1 MKTISKQYISN
12 NKDRSSYNTIFKHYY
27 DSSEKKVS
35 KKGDIYAL
43 LDISAEKSV
52 NVERIS
58 KFVWDSIVDGYLY
71 SSASTTNESLKDA
84 IKKGV
89 EKVRELIKHDKEL
102 EEIGVDVSFT
112 IILVK
117 EEGTYVGIFGESDIF
132 VFKNGSILNISD
144 ILKEKQANTAGI
156 VLKEEDVLM
165 VSSKGLLK
173 ERHSILSRLKKKE
186 EFKENLDRMGSRLK
200 GTQTLLYFL
209 RKEEEEKETQGK
221 KHEDEEKVKKESRE
235 KKEKTKDKE
244 ETKGLKNGAEKLL
257 GPIARVERIKK
268 PKDQTTMQGLAKKE
282 KFKER
287 MVKVKST
294 WEKTWAKIQPTIQKV
309 GLFIKSKWTSLK
321 EGVLRNIGRKK
332 WYKKIAARW
341 SEVSVK
347 KRKPSGVKGMRIDG
361 YKEKSKRG
369 KRFKLLAMF
378 VVIAILL
385 VVGINFTIR
394 MREAREISDLAQE
407 KFLAVEELVEK
418 TENNFATDRESAET
432 YLFQAEKALEE
443 VPEGLNEKDEEKMK
457 ALEDRILEVGDALYK
472 RVGVVEKDSRLSN
485 FLDTRLAFGEGSEV
499 VDMTIYKDSRQN
511 EYLVVA
517 DLGRKTI
524 YRVSLYDKSVKALP
538 DNSGLVKEP
547 QFVYV
552 GNEGV
557 YVYDKKEGV
566 LKASF
571 DEEGWFTAFTSLSGL
586 SPGDIRSTDIATMTV
601 WTEADNVYFLSRDR
615 SAFLRSTVAYGDS
628 YGLAYEYF
636 AHEKME
642 IATDMVADLSI
653 YIILPESPHILRYN
667 YNFFEGKYVEAPLGV
682 VGFDGNY
689 GKLTKAFTGPDLTY
703 PLYVFDSERRRF
715 LQLQKPIEAG
725 SDMRHPNQVSL
736 LNQFIYRG
744 EKDSVWNDVKNFVV
758 QDNEESMY
766 ILDGSTIWKMVL

>member
-1 MKTISKQYISN
+1 
-12 NKDRSSYNTIFKHYY
+12 
-27 DSSEKKVS
+27 
-35 KKGDIYAL
+35 
-43 LDISAEKSV
+43 
-52 NVERIS
+52 
-58 KFVWDSIVDGYLY
+58 
-71 SSASTTNESLKDA
+71 
-84 IKKGV
+84 
-89 EKVRELIKHDKEL
+89 
-102 EEIGVDVSFT
+102 
-112 IILVK
+112 
-117 EEGTYVGIFGESDIF
+117 
-132 VFKNGSILNISD
+132 
-144 ILKEKQANTAGI
+144 
-156 VLKEEDVLM
+156 
-165 VSSKGLLK
+165 
-173 ERHSILSRLKKKE
+173 
-186 EFKENLDRMGSRLK
+186 
-200 GTQTLLYFL
+200 
-209 RKEEEEKETQGK
+209 
-221 KHEDEEKVKKESRE
+221 
-235 KKEKTKDKE
+235 
-244 ETKGLKNGAEKLL
+244 
-257 GPIARVERIKK
+257 
-268 PKDQTTMQGLAKKE
+268 
-282 KFKER
+282 
-287 MVKVKST
+287 
-294 WEKTWAKIQPTIQKV
+294 
-309 GLFIKSKWTSLK
+309 
-321 EGVLRNIGRKK
+321 
-332 WYKKIAARW
+332 
-341 SEVSVK
+341 
-347 KRKPSGVKGMRIDG
+347 
-361 YKEKSKRG
+361 
-369 KRFKLLAMF
+369 
-378 VVIAILL
+378 
-385 VVGINFTIR
+385 
-394 MREAREISDLAQE
+394 
-407 KFLAVEELVEK
+407 
-418 TENNFATDRESAET
+418 
-432 YLFQAEKALEE
+432 
-443 VPEGLNEKDEEKMK
+443 
-457 ALEDRILEVGDALYK
+457 
-472 RVGVVEKDSRLSN
+472 
-485 FLDTRLAFGEGSEV
+485 
-499 VDMTIYKDSRQN
+499 MTIYKDNRQN

-653 YIILPESPHILRYN
+653 YIILPEAPHILRYN

-703 PLYVFDSERRRF
+703 PLYVFDSEGRRF

-758 QDNEESMY
+758 QDNEENMY